1 MERGKTMRNN
11 RPEFQNEKDRLNWL
25 SGQVVDA
32 AMKVHTAL
40 GAGLLESAYEACLLF
55 ELHKR
60 GIQTARQVEMPV
72 VYEGVRID
80 VGYRLDL
87 LVEDSVIVEL
97 KAVEG
102 VQPVHSAQLMSYLKL
117 SGRKLGLLL
126 NFNVVHM
133 QDGINRIVNK
143 F

>member
-1 MERGKTMRNN
+1 MKNGK
-11 RPEFQNEKDRLNWL
+11 PEVQREKLNWI

-32 AMKVHTAL
+32 AMRVHTAL
-40 GAGLLESAYEACLLF
+40 GPGLLESAYEACLLF

-60 GIQTARQVEMPV
+60 GIQATRQVELPV
-72 VYEGVRID
+72 VYQGVKID

-87 LVEDSVIVEL
+87 LVEESVIVEL
-97 KAVEG
+97 KAVEE
-102 VQPVHSAQLMSYLKL
+102 VLPIHTAQLMSYLKL
-117 SGRKLGLLL
+117 SDRRLGLLL

-133 QDGINRIVNK
+133 QEGITRVVNR